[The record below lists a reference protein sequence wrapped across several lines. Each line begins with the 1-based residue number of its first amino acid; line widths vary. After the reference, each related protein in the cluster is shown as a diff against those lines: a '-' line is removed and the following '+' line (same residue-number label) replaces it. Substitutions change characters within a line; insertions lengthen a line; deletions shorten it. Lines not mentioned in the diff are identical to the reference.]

1 MRPTAQLVA
10 TSTNRRTFVA
20 ATAALLLSAIAFDPA
35 SAAVD
40 RRGPLLDKA
49 GAPLPFLDDDRVVEF
64 LETAPIVATKK
75 LGKGSTGVL
84 KVTLEQ
90 DGVRLHGVFRS
101 VDETYGRSRS
111 TRPDRFAQR
120 DSHLNELA
128 AYRLDRVLGLNRV
141 PPTVRRRVKGRDG
154 SIQLWVENAATEAEL
169 IEDGQGLYPLSYHQ
183 QQIMRAFDRLIG
195 NWDRH
200 QNNSLYD
207 SDGRLW
213 FIDHTRSFTPTPTVD
228 GLRGLTII
236 ERDFWLSL
244 RQISD
249 ADLLAA
255 LDGVLGHLEAD
266 AVVKRRRQLVRHFD
280 ELIEERG
287 ADRVVYD
294 LTSIIASMQTSVGD
308 AMGPSVSAF

>member
-1 MRPTAQLVA
+1 MRPTAQLVP
-10 TSTNRRTFVA
+10 TSVYRRSFVA
-20 ATAALLLSAIAFDPA
+20 VAAALLLTATVAPA

-40 RRGPLLDKA
+40 LRGPFLDKA
-49 GAPLPFLDDDRVVEF
+49 GTPLPFDDDDRVVAF

-84 KVTLEQ
+84 KVTMEQ
-90 DGVRLHGVFRS
+90 DGVRVHGVFRS
-101 VDETYGRSRS
+101 INEVFGRQTS
-111 TRPDRFAQR
+111 TRPNRFAQR

-128 AYRLDRVLGLNRV
+128 AYRIDRVLGLNRV
-141 PPTVRRRVKGRDG
+141 PPTVRRRVNGRDG

-169 IEDGQGLYPLSYHQ
+169 IEEGQGLYPLSYHQ
-183 QQIMRAFDRLIG
+183 QQIMRTFDRLIS

-213 FIDHTRSFTPTPTVD
+213 FIDHTRAFTPTPKID
-228 GLRGLTII
+228 NLSALTII
-236 ERDFWLSL
+236 ERDFWQAL
-244 RQISD
+244 RNVSD

-255 LDGVLGHLEAD
+255 VDGVLGRLAAD

-280 ELIEERG
+280 ELIGERG
-287 ADRVVYD
+287 VDRVVYD
-294 LTSIIASMQTSVGD
+294 LTSILASMRPPQATSVD
-308 AMGPSVSAF
+308 IAP